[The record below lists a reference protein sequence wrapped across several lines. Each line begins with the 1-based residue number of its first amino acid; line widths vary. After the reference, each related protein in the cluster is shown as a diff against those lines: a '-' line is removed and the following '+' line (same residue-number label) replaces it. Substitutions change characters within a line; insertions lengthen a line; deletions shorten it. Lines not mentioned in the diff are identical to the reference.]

1 MCNPLPGVAVP
12 PNHTIVA
19 PGMKLGR
26 GALAETETKPEPGAN
41 RASSQDRLS
50 RYSWAAALAALVL
63 FGGGY
68 YFLSGRAANEP
79 VSLIVGAGPRSSDSY
94 ALMREV
100 ADVVNRGSKT
110 IRLSVRETRDPSQ
123 SVSLLNHHD
132 VSLAVIRADTPLVS
146 DIQMVSLL
154 YPDYFQMIVAGD
166 SSAYDFRDIQGLRIA
181 VPEFGTDAL
190 RSFFTVA
197 DHYDLKF
204 ENISWKAMPF
214 EAARKGLISGLYD
227 GIFTVRS
234 LRDPSLLALFE
245 DAQLRG
251 KALRYLPVAQAEAM
265 ALKRP
270 FLRAGRIPLGAF
282 VGAGSVPAN
291 DTPTAVVDRILVA
304 RADVPEEAVREL
316 TSFLF
321 DHRLDLII
329 RFPLAASI
337 RQPELG
343 QGLTTALHPGA
354 QAYYDREKPGFVTAH
369 SNELALGLTLA
380 AMLGSGLVALRAR
393 FSKKQKNRAD
403 KYNHQLLALCDR
415 IAASS
420 NPAEIDAI
428 RDEHNQILRAIVVAL
443 DTDEITDEG
452 FQSFSLLWESVREML
467 NERQRKFAA
476 G

>member
-1 MCNPLPGVAVP
+1 LAEIETGSQPGV
-12 PNHTIVA
+12 NT
-19 PGMKLGR
+19 L
-26 GALAETETKPEPGAN
+26 
-41 RASSQDRLS
+41 SSQERLS
-50 RYSWAAALAALVL
+50 RFSWLAALLAILL

-68 YFLSGRAANEP
+68 YWLGREEARGP
-79 VSLIVGAGPRSSDSY
+79 VELVVGAGPRSSDSY

-166 SSAYDFRDIQGLRIA
+166 APAYDFRGIEGLRIA

-204 ENISWKAMPF
+204 ENISWKTMPF
-214 EAARKGLISGLYD
+214 EQARKGLISGLYD

-234 LRDPSLLALFE
+234 LRDPSLVALFE

-251 KALRYLPVAQAEAM
+251 KTLRYLPILQAEAM

-270 FLRAGRIPLGAF
+270 FLRPGRIPLGTF
-282 VGAGSVPAN
+282 AGVTSVPSS

-304 RADVPEEAVREL
+304 RADAPTEAVREL
-316 TSFLF
+316 TAFLF

-329 RFPLAASI
+329 RFPLAAAI
-337 RQPELG
+337 RQPEIG
-343 QGLTTALHPGA
+343 QGLTTVLHTGA
-354 QAYYDREKPGFVTAH
+354 RAYYDREKPGFVQAH
-369 SNELALGLTLA
+369 SNELALGATLA
-380 AMLGSGLVALRAR
+380 AMLGSALVALRAR

-403 KYNHQLLALCDR
+403 KYNHQLLALSDR
-415 IAASS
+415 IAAAS
-420 NPAEIDAI
+420 ARTEIEAI
-428 RDEHNQILRAIVVAL
+428 RGEHNQILRAIVVAL

-467 NERQRKFAA
+467 NEKRQRFA
-476 G
+476 GGEFWTQ

>member
-1 MCNPLPGVAVP
+1 
-12 PNHTIVA
+12 
-19 PGMKLGR
+19 
-26 GALAETETKPEPGAN
+26 LAETETLPGPGAN
-41 RASSQDRLS
+41 RASSQDRLA
-50 RYSWAAALAALVL
+50 RYSWAAALAALIL

-68 YFLSGRAANEP
+68 YWLGRSEARGPLELA
-79 VSLIVGAGPRSSDSY
+79 IGAGPRSSDSF

-100 ADVVNRGSKT
+100 ADVVNRSSKT
-110 IRLSVRETRDPSQ
+110 LRLFVRETRDPSQ

-146 DIQMVSLL
+146 DIQMVSML

-166 SSAYDFRDIQGLRIA
+166 SLAYDFRQIQGLRIA

-204 ENISWKAMPF
+204 ENISWKTMPF

-234 LRDPSLLALFE
+234 LRDPSLVALFE

-251 KALRYLPVAQAEAM
+251 KPLRYLPIAQAEAM

-270 FLRAGRIPLGAF
+270 FLRPGRIPVGTF
-282 VGAGSVPAN
+282 VGVANVPAS

-304 RADVPEEAVREL
+304 RADVPAEAVREL

-337 RQPELG
+337 KQPEIG

-354 QAYYDREKPGFVTAH
+354 RAYYDREKPSYFQKHTDEV
-369 SNELALGLTLA
+369 ALGLTLM
-380 AMLGSGLVALRAR
+380 AMLGSALVALRAR

-403 KYNHQLLALCDR
+403 KYNHQLLALSDR
-415 IAASS
+415 IAVSS
-420 NPAEIDAI
+420 MPSEINAI

-467 NERQRKFAA
+467 NEKRQAFAQ

>member
-1 MCNPLPGVAVP
+1 MFAACVNG
-12 PNHTIVA
+12 
-19 PGMKLGR
+19 GGR
-26 GALAETETKPEPGAN
+26 GALAEIGTGAKPGVN
-41 RASSQDRLS
+41 RLSAQDRLA
-50 RYSWAAALAALVL
+50 RYSWAAALAAIVL
-63 FGGGY
+63 FAGY
-68 YFLSGRAANEP
+68 YVISSRTAAEP

-132 VSLAVIRADTPLVS
+132 VSLAVIRADTPLAS
-146 DIQMVSLL
+146 DVQMVSLL
-154 YPDYFQMIVAGD
+154 YPDYFQMMVAGD
-166 SSAYDFRDIQGLRIA
+166 SPAYDFRDIKGLRIA

-204 ENISWKAMPF
+204 ENISWKTAPF
-214 EAARKGLISGLYD
+214 EQARKGLISGLYD

-234 LRDPSLLALFE
+234 LRDPSLVALFE

-251 KALRYLPVAQAEAM
+251 KALRYLPITQAEAM

-270 FLRAGRIPLGAF
+270 FLRPGRIPAGAF
-282 VGAGSVPAN
+282 TGAANVPST

-304 RADVPEEAVREL
+304 RADVPADAVREL

-337 RQPELG
+337 KQPEIG
-343 QGLTTALHPGA
+343 QGLTTALHAGA
-354 QAYYDREKPGFVTAH
+354 RAYYDREKPSYFQKH
-369 SNELALGLTLA
+369 SDEAALGLTLA
-380 AMLGSGLVALRAR
+380 AMLGSALLALRAR

-403 KYNHQLLALCDR
+403 KYNHQLLALSDR
-415 IAASS
+415 IASS
-420 NPAEIDAI
+420 TDAAGIDAI
-428 RDEHNQILRAIVVAL
+428 RDEHNRILRAIVIAL

-467 NERQRKFAA
+467 NEKRQEFARD
-476 G
+476 

>member
-1 MCNPLPGVAVP
+1 MQSNSLKSPQNMQVRGCAVAESDKKAEASPL
-12 PNHTIVA
+12 
-19 PGMKLGR
+19 
-26 GALAETETKPEPGAN
+26 
-41 RASSQDRLS
+41 SSQERLA
-50 RYSWAAALAALVL
+50 RFSWAAALAALLL
-63 FGGGY
+63 FGGY
-68 YFLSGRAANEP
+68 YWLNRSAGGP
-79 VSLIVGAGPRSSDSY
+79 VDLIVGAGPRSSDSY

-100 ADVVNRGSKT
+100 ADVVNRSSKT
-110 IRLSVRETRDPSQ
+110 IRLLVRETRDPSQ

-146 DIQMVSLL
+146 DIQMVALL

-204 ENISWKAMPF
+204 ENISWKTMPF
-214 EAARKGLISGLYD
+214 EKARKGLISGLYD

-234 LRDPSLLALFE
+234 LRDPSLVALFE

-251 KALRYLPVAQAEAM
+251 KALRYLPIMQAEAM

-270 FLRAGRIPLGAF
+270 FLRPGRIPLGTF
-282 VGAGSVPAN
+282 VGVADVPAR

-304 RADVPEEAVREL
+304 RADVPLEAVREL
-316 TSFLF
+316 TAFLF

-337 RQPELG
+337 KQPEIG

-354 QAYYDREKPGFVTAH
+354 RAYYDREKPSYFQKHTDEA
-369 SNELALGLTLA
+369 ALGLTLM
-380 AMLGSGLVALRAR
+380 AMLGSALLALRAR

-403 KYNHQLLALCDR
+403 KYNHQLLALSDR

-420 NPAEIDAI
+420 ASSEFDAI
-428 RDEHNQILRAIVVAL
+428 RDEHNQILRAIVTAL

-467 NERQRKFAA
+467 NERQRRIAT
-476 G
+476 

>member
-1 MCNPLPGVAVP
+1 MFAPDCTEGRGDLAEFDNRPKQGANPL
-12 PNHTIVA
+12 
-19 PGMKLGR
+19 
-26 GALAETETKPEPGAN
+26 
-41 RASSQDRLS
+41 SSQDRLA
-50 RYSWAAALAALVL
+50 RFSWGAALFAILL

-68 YFLSGRAANEP
+68 HWLGSSEARGP
-79 VSLIVGAGPRSSDSY
+79 TDLVVGAGPRSSDSY

-110 IRLSVRETRDPSQ
+110 IRLLVRETRDPSQ
-123 SVSLLNHHD
+123 SVSLLNHRD

-154 YPDYFQMIVAGD
+154 YPDYFQMIVAGG
-166 SSAYDFRDIQGLRIA
+166 SPAYDFHDIQGLRIA

-204 ENISWKAMPF
+204 ENISWKTAPF
-214 EAARKGLISGLYD
+214 EQARKGLISGLYD

-234 LRDPSLLALFE
+234 LRDPSLVVLFE

-251 KALRYLPVAQAEAM
+251 KALRYLPIAQAEAM

-270 FLRAGRIPLGAF
+270 FLRPGRIPMGTF
-282 VGAGSVPAN
+282 AGVTNVPSS

-304 RADVPEEAVREL
+304 RADVPAEAVREL

-337 RQPELG
+337 KQPEIG

-354 QAYYDREKPGFVTAH
+354 RAYYDREKPGFVTLH
-369 SNELALGLTLA
+369 SNELALGATLA
-380 AMLGSGLVALRAR
+380 AMLGSALVALRAR

-403 KYNHQLLALCDR
+403 KYNHQLLALSDR
-415 IAASS
+415 IALSSASS
-420 NPAEIDAI
+420 EIDAI
-428 RDEHNQILRAIVVAL
+428 RSEHNQILRAIVVAL

-467 NERQRKFAA
+467 NEKRQEFAR

>member
-1 MCNPLPGVAVP
+1 
-12 PNHTIVA
+12 
-19 PGMKLGR
+19 
-26 GALAETETKPEPGAN
+26 LAETETLPGPGAN
-41 RASSQDRLS
+41 RASSQDRLA
-50 RYSWAAALAALVL
+50 RYSWAAALAAIIL

-68 YFLSGRAANEP
+68 YWLGRSEARGPLELA
-79 VSLIVGAGPRSSDSY
+79 IGAGPRSSDSF

-100 ADVVNRGSKT
+100 ADVVNRSSKT
-110 IRLSVRETRDPSQ
+110 LRLFVRETRDPSQ

-146 DIQMVSLL
+146 DIQMVSML
-154 YPDYFQMIVAGD
+154 YPDYFQVIVAGD
-166 SSAYDFRDIQGLRIA
+166 SPAYDFRQIQGLRIA

-204 ENISWKAMPF
+204 ENISWKTMPF

-234 LRDPSLLALFE
+234 LRDPSLVALFE

-251 KALRYLPVAQAEAM
+251 KPLRYLPIAQAEAM

-270 FLRAGRIPLGAF
+270 FLRPGRIPVGTF
-282 VGAGSVPAN
+282 VGVANVPAS

-304 RADVPEEAVREL
+304 RADVPAEAVREL

-337 RQPELG
+337 KQPEIG

-354 QAYYDREKPGFVTAH
+354 RAYYDREKPSYFQKHTDEV
-369 SNELALGLTLA
+369 ALGLTLM
-380 AMLGSGLVALRAR
+380 AMLGSALVALRAR

-403 KYNHQLLALCDR
+403 KYNHQLLALSDR
-415 IAASS
+415 IAVSS
-420 NPAEIDAI
+420 MPSEINAI

-467 NERQRKFAA
+467 NEKRQAFAQ

>member
-1 MCNPLPGVAVP
+1 
-12 PNHTIVA
+12 
-19 PGMKLGR
+19 
-26 GALAETETKPEPGAN
+26 LAETETTPASGAN
-41 RASSQDRLS
+41 RVSSQDRLA
-50 RYSWAAALAALVL
+50 RYSWAAALAAILL

-68 YFLSGRAANEP
+68 YWLSRNDARGPLELA
-79 VSLIVGAGPRSSDSY
+79 VGAGPRSSDSF

-100 ADVVNRGSKT
+100 ADVVNRSSKT
-110 IRLSVRETRDPSQ
+110 LRLFVRETRDPSQ

-146 DIQMVSLL
+146 DIQMVSML

-166 SSAYDFRDIQGLRIA
+166 SPAYDFHQIQGLRIA

-204 ENISWKAMPF
+204 ENISWKTMPF
-214 EAARKGLISGLYD
+214 EAARKGLVAGLYD

-234 LRDPSLLALFE
+234 LRDPSLVALFE
-245 DAQLRG
+245 DAQLHG
-251 KALRYLPVAQAEAM
+251 KPLRYLPIAQAEAM

-270 FLRAGRIPLGAF
+270 FLRPGRIPVGTF
-282 VGAGSVPAN
+282 VGVANVPAS

-337 RQPELG
+337 KQPEIG

-354 QAYYDREKPGFVTAH
+354 RAYYDREKPSYFQKHTDEV
-369 SNELALGLTLA
+369 ALGLTLM
-380 AMLGSGLVALRAR
+380 AMLGSALVALRAR

-403 KYNHQLLALCDR
+403 KYNHQLLALSDR
-415 IAASS
+415 IAVSS
-420 NPAEIDAI
+420 ALSEIDAI
-428 RDEHNQILRAIVVAL
+428 RSEHNQILRAIVMAL

-467 NERQRKFAA
+467 NERRQAFAR